1 MTVIVTGMYLFAGFR
16 DALVELEKNQPDAA
30 EAVKSRMG
38 GGEIE
43 CAHTI
48 SQMAFTVER
57 EVTRIY
63 DETGAEG
70 PGIWEYEVGE
80 ELGRWLYARALVN
93 MVPDNTV
100 LEAETRNQTLKF
112 LNLWEGE

>member
-1 MTVIVTGMYLFAGFR
+1 MTVIVTGMYLFAGFC
-16 DALVELEKNQPDAA
+16 DTLVELEKNQPDAA

-43 CAHTI
+43 CAHTL

-63 DETGAEG
+63 DDTGAEG
-70 PGIWEYEVGE
+70 PGIWEYEVGRHHC
-80 ELGRWLYARALVN
+80 LRGRRLFARLF
-93 MVPDNTV
+93 P
-100 LEAETRNQTLKF
+100 
-112 LNLWEGE
+112 